1 MALAKRLLLSLAE
14 TSSQALLLALLLIRL
29 FGHDQYSFGGGL
41 AIYAGEI
48 VIMFCV
54 TGYVLTTAIARAIWK
69 GDSSRFYPLL
79 CTVLFV
85 LHFELLNVGLGGAF
99 ALPDRRIVVI
109 AGAAA
114 AFVTTLTGTIAIRR
128 WTAPN
133 RSSLEP

>member
-14 TSSQALLLALLLIRL
+14 TCSQALLLGLLLIRL
-29 FGHDQYSFGGGL
+29 FGHDKYSFVGGL

-48 VIMFCV
+48 LLMFCV
-54 TGYVLTTAIARAIWK
+54 TGYVLTTVIARAIWK

-85 LHFELLNVGLGGAF
+85 IHFEVLNVGLGGAF
-99 ALPDRRIVVI
+99 PPSDRPIVVI

-114 AFVTTLTGTIAIRR
+114 AFATTLAGTLLSRKP
-128 WTAPN
+128 AP
-133 RSSLEP
+133 RLEPQ